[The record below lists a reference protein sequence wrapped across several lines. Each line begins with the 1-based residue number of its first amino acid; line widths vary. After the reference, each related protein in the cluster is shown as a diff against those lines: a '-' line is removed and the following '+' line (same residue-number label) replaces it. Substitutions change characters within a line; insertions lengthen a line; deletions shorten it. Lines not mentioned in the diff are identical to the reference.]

1 MNDNVDFGSAAELY
15 PGSDAK
21 HHRQVAYRRFDTLA
35 DAVRFAI
42 EELKPTLLLGA
53 VVEADEVRYEA
64 TEIRS
69 LYDSTSFPPPRTRG

>member
-1 MNDNVDFGSAAELY
+1 MNDNVDFRSAAELY

-64 TEIRS
+64 AAIRS
-69 LYDSTSFPPPRTRG
+69 LYDSKSFPLPRTHG